1 MMRHAALPVLLFL
14 LLAGCNTSPPPVS
27 PEEAA
32 RPMIAPKQMLTLPRP
47 ADLGR
52 SVQAV
57 QFITFRRDSQ
67 ILVFEGHLSI
77 TPERL
82 LLVGID
88 SLGRRAM
95 TLTWTE
101 TGLTTEVASW
111 LPSAM
116 RPGSMLADLVLL
128 YWPAN
133 TIRASLPPGGILVES
148 GNRRRILL
156 DGKPMLDI
164 DYGFDITGRWTG
176 RLHYANF
183 SWGYQIEVQ
192 SAEAGP

>member
-1 MMRHAALPVLLFL
+1 MRRVAFPVLLVL
-14 LLAGCNTSPPPVS
+14 LLAGCATTPPPVS

-57 QFITFRRDSQ
+57 QLITFRRDDQ
-67 ILVFEGHLSI
+67 TLVFEGHLSI

-88 SLGRRAM
+88 SLGRRTM

-101 TGLTTEVASW
+101 TGLTAEAAPW
-111 LPSAM
+111 LPPAV
-116 RPGSMLADLVLL
+116 RPGSMLADIVLL
-128 YWPAN
+128 YWPAAA
-133 TIRASLPPGGILVES
+133 IRASLPPGGELIES
-148 GNRRRILL
+148 SNRRQIVL
-156 DGKPMLDI
+156 DGNTILDI
-164 DYGFDITGRWTG
+164 RYGFDIGRRWSG
-176 RLHYANF
+176 RLRYANF
-183 SWGYQIEVQ
+183 SWGYEIEVQ
-192 SAEAGP
+192 SEESGP

>member
-1 MMRHAALPVLLFL
+1 MTRRIALSLYLLL
-14 LLAGCNTSPPPVS
+14 LLAGCASVPPPVS

-57 QFITFRRDSQ
+57 QLITFRRDGQ
-67 ILVFEGHLSI
+67 TLVFEGHLSI

-82 LLVGID
+82 LLVGVD

-101 TGLTTEVASW
+101 TGLTAEAAPW
-111 LPSAM
+111 LPSAV
-116 RPGSMLADLVLL
+116 RPGSMLADIVLL
-128 YWPAN
+128 YWPAAAVR
-133 TIRASLPPGGILVES
+133 TSLPPGGDLVD
-148 GNRRRILL
+148 GGGRRQILL
-156 DGKPMLDI
+156 DGKPVLSI
-164 DYGFDITGRWTG
+164 DYGFDTGQRWTG
-176 RLHYANF
+176 RLRYANF
-183 SWGYQIEVQ
+183 AWGYDIEVQ
-192 SAEAGP
+192 SEEAGP

>member
-1 MMRHAALPVLLFL
+1 MMQRATFLAL
-14 LLAGCNTSPPPVS
+14 LLLLTSCTTSPAPVS

-32 RPMIAPKQMLTLPRP
+32 QPMIAPKQLLTLPRP

-57 QFITFRRDSQ
+57 QLITFRRDNQ
-67 ILVFEGHLSI
+67 TMVFEGHLSI

-101 TGLTTEVASW
+101 AGLATEAAPW
-111 LPSAM
+111 LPSAV
-116 RPGSMLADLVLL
+116 RPGSMLADIVLL
-128 YWPAN
+128 YWPAAA
-133 TIRASLPPGGILVES
+133 IRASLPPGGELVES
-148 GNRRRILL
+148 AYRRQILL
-156 DGKPMLDI
+156 DGKPVLNI
-164 DYGFDITGRWTG
+164 EYGFDITRRWTG

-192 SAEAGP
+192 SAEASP

>member
-1 MMRHAALPVLLFL
+1 MRGAALSVLMLL
-14 LLAGCNTSPPPVS
+14 LLAGCTTSPPPVS

-32 RPMIAPKQMLTLPRP
+32 RPMIAPQQMLTLPRP

-57 QFITFRRDSQ
+57 QLITFRRGSQ
-67 ILVFEGHLSI
+67 TMVFEGHLSI

-101 TGLTTEVASW
+101 TGLSAEAAPW
-111 LPSAM
+111 LPPAV
-116 RPGSMLADLVLL
+116 RPGSMLADIVML
-128 YWPAN
+128 YWPAAA
-133 TIRASLPPGGILVES
+133 IRASLPPGGELVES
-148 GNRRRILL
+148 AGRRQILL
-156 DGKPMLDI
+156 NGKPVLEI
-164 DYGFDITGRWTG
+164 SYGFDTAGRWTG

-192 SAEAGP
+192 SAEAGA

>member
-1 MMRHAALPVLLFL
+1 MRRATSFVVMLL
-14 LLAGCNTSPPPVS
+14 LLASCATSPPPVS

-32 RPMIAPKQMLTLPRP
+32 RPMIAPKQVLTLPRP

-57 QFITFRRDSQ
+57 QLITFRRGNQ
-67 ILVFEGHLSI
+67 IMVFEGHLSI

-101 TGLTTEVASW
+101 MGLTAEAAPW
-111 LPSAM
+111 LPPAV
-116 RPGSMLADLVLL
+116 RPGSMLADIVML
-128 YWPAN
+128 YWPAAV
-133 TIRASLPPGGILVES
+133 ISASLPPGGEVIES
-148 GNRRRILL
+148 AGRRQILL
-156 DGKPMLDI
+156 DGKSVLDV
-164 DYGFDITGRWTG
+164 DYGFDTAGRWTG
-176 RLHYANF
+176 RLRYANF

-192 SAEAGP
+192 SAEAGA